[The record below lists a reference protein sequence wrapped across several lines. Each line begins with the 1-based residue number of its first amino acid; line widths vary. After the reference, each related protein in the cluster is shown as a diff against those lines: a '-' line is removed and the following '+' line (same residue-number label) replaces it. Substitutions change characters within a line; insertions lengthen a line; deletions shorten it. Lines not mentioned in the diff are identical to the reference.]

1 MSDVALP
8 SASVLW
14 LPPVLRIAVRE
25 LQGGLRGF
33 YVFIACL
40 AVGVMTIAGV
50 GSFARGLADG
60 LAREGRVILG
70 ADVSFSLIQ
79 REASPEERA
88 FLASRGDVGVV
99 ATLRAMAR
107 SIGANG
113 HAAGAEPEV
122 GSPGAALVEIK
133 AVDGTYPL

>member
-8 SASVLW
+8 SGTMLR

-50 GSFARGLADG
+50 GSF
-60 LAREGRVILG
+60 GRNPAGHG
-70 ADVSFSLIQ
+70 AQ
-79 REASPEERA
+79 YWGERPWT
-88 FLASRGDVGVV
+88 GC
-99 ATLRAMAR
+99 
-107 SIGANG
+107 
-113 HAAGAEPEV
+113 
-122 GSPGAALVEIK
+122 
-133 AVDGTYPL
+133 GT